1 MIVLELI
8 FGLVLVLWG
17 ADLLISSAI
26 AIGKKFNLSD
36 FFIGIIVVGFGTS
49 LSELFVSIDAVIKNA
64 GELSLGNVIGSNV
77 ANILLVLGFS
87 SLVKN
92 FKVPK
97 VSKTDNLI
105 HVFVSLL
112 FLMVCSVSKITAYWG
127 FLFIF
132 IFICYI
138 IKVFK
143 NSKNN
148 VLLES
153 GDDESNDFFTQKVYK
168 KPVIFGLPIVL
179 LSIAITVLGADLTV
193 VKSIE
198 ISKIFGISES
208 VIGLTLIAIGTSL
221 PEIAAGIASA
231 KKSKFNLIIGNI
243 VGSNLYNILLII
255 GSASFFNDFIYNKN
269 VILYDLLFLN
279 VCVLLFTLI
288 NLRQLVINKKKS
300 VLLIFIYIFYIIYI
314 YEKTFGF

>member
-1 MIVLELI
+1 MIILELI
-8 FGLVLVLWG
+8 LGLVLVLWG

-87 SLVKN
+87 SLVKT

-97 VSKTDNLI
+97 VSKTNNLMHI
-105 HVFVSLL
+105 LVSLL

-127 FLFIF
+127 FLFIL
-132 IFICYI
+132 IFVFYI
-138 IKVFK
+138 MKIYK

-148 VLLES
+148 VLLEAGNDKS
-153 GDDESNDFFTQKVYK
+153 DDFLTQKILK
-168 KPVIFGLPIVL
+168 KPFIFGIPIIL
-179 LSIAITVLGADLTV
+179 LSILITVLGADLTV

-231 KKSKFNLIIGNI
+231 KKLKFNLIIGNI

-269 VILYDLLFLN
+269 VIFYDLLFLN
-279 VCVLLFTLI
+279 FCVLLFTLI
-288 NLRQLVINKKKS
+288 NLKRIVINKKSS
-300 VLLIFIYIFYIIYI
+300 VLLLFIYIFYIIYI